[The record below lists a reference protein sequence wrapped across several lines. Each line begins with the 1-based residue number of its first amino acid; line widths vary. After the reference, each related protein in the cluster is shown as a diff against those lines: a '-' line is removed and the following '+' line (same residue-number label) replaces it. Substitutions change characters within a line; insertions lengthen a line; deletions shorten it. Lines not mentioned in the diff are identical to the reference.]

1 MKISE
6 LAEKYGISQG
16 EILRFLRNKGVA
28 AESAD
33 MKIEEGAV
41 KLVSDKFEARHGE
54 EEEKVN
60 NTPAAGSD
68 GKKAA
73 ENKAA
78 DNKAADNGKKPVKKK
93 KIIIVTGGTAQ
104 SGQRGAYSSGSG
116 AYNPG
121 GTGRAGASRGGNR
134 SGGGNAGASGNAN
147 ASRGRQ

>member
-60 NTPAAGSD
+60 NTPAAGRK
-68 GKKAA
+68 GKQYAC
-73 ENKAA
+73 
-78 DNKAADNGKKPVKKK
+78 
-93 KIIIVTGGTAQ
+93 GGQ
-104 SGQRGAYSSGSG
+104 
-116 AYNPG
+116 
-121 GTGRAGASRGGNR
+121 
-134 SGGGNAGASGNAN
+134 
-147 ASRGRQ
+147 

>member
-54 EEEKVN
+54 EEEKLSVSFEHQY
-60 NTPAAGSD
+60 T
-68 GKKAA
+68 GKSLSKR
-73 ENKAA
+73 K
-78 DNKAADNGKKPVKKK
+78 
-93 KIIIVTGGTAQ
+93 
-104 SGQRGAYSSGSG
+104 
-116 AYNPG
+116 
-121 GTGRAGASRGGNR
+121 R
-134 SGGGNAGASGNAN
+134 SLL
-147 ASRGRQ
+147 